1 MSVLTYRASNLLC
14 CVEVL
19 ERFWLK
25 KKQNKKKTLCKNEC
39 FSEEA
44 VVAEEIEVTV
54 LSDTPWYWHRTSHEI
69 SVVFSL
75 PWSQWPFIIHRLGRS
90 FEQADLWYWVLI
102 GSFPLKATKENSSL
116 SQWKAFTKMVV
127 WKRAMLLLW
136 TQCGLFAILKNP
148 SSVLQCLEVH
158 SHFWTVQWSLSC
170 FWWWEYVS
178 VNPPL
183 ALCGWRTHFVLR
195 FLKNGDNL
203 AAHCSGVSVQ
213 MEHISFKHCFWT
225 KTLWAGGCCCVSAM
239 LGWQSSHVPCERCQD
254 FYSNA
259 TGESN
264 SWVLSSGFFQRSQF
278 VHL

>member
-19 ERFWLK
+19 ERFWFK
-25 KKQNKKKTLCKNEC
+25 KKKKKTLCKNEC

-148 SSVLQCLEVH
+148 SSVLQCLEVQ
-158 SHFWTVQWSLSC
+158 FSLLDS
-170 FWWWEYVS
+170 S
-178 VNPPL
+178 VKFEL
-183 ALCGWRTHFVLR
+183 LLVMRV
-195 FLKNGDNL
+195 
-203 AAHCSGVSVQ
+203 
-213 MEHISFKHCFWT
+213 
-225 KTLWAGGCCCVSAM
+225 CVSESS
-239 LGWQSSHVPCERCQD
+239 LGTV
-254 FYSNA
+254 
-259 TGESN
+259 
-264 SWVLSSGFFQRSQF
+264 WVEDSFCAPVS
-278 VHL
+278 